1 MIRRTVFL
9 AAFMAFA
16 LPAFA
21 HHGGGTF
28 DLSKSVTFQGKLTR
42 LEFINPHSWLYFEVT
57 DANGK
62 VSKYRCE
69 MRSAHTLRRSGWT
82 QALFPIG
89 QQVTIDAAPDRADP
103 NSCYLNTIKFQNGSS
118 MDRYGQYVKAGGKV
132 QEVRGQV
139 NTVDTS
145 KRAARRSSGE
155 PNISG
160 DWAPEQVVMRDPRG
174 TGGGLV
180 PLSQIGDR
188 PQPGER
194 QGGARAAGA
203 APPATGAAPPATG
216 AAPPATGAAPPA
228 TGAAPPATGAAP
240 PATGGAQ
247 PATGGAQPGA
257 GGARPG
263 GGGGGRGGGGRGGV
277 ELTEAGKAAAAKFS
291 RDTNP
296 RFRCETTSIVFDWTF
311 DGPVNRITQSRDTI
325 VIQYGQ
331 LNLRRTIQMNMKSH
345 PTAVK
350 PTRAG
355 HSIGRWESDVL
366 IVDTVGFLPGVVTGQ
381 TPHGEKL
388 HVVERF
394 SLDPKTFR
402 LTRQYTAEDP
412 EYFKGQITGQDV
424 VQVADAP
431 YTQDDCKE
439 QQFVDYS
446 KQQAGK

>member
-1 MIRRTVFL
+1 MMRTGLIVFL
-9 AAFMAFA
+9 VAAAAAPA
-16 LPAFA
+16 LA
-21 HHGGGTF
+21 HHGFGTF
-28 DLSKSVTFQGKLTR
+28 DLARSVTYTGKLTR

-89 QQVTIDAAPDRADP
+89 QEVTIDAAPDRADP

-139 NTVDTS
+139 NAVDTS

-180 PLSQIGDR
+180 PLSQIGER
-188 PQPGER
+188 PDPAQQGAAR
-194 QGGARAAGA
+194 AGGGAPPAGQAGRAAGTARGEA
-203 APPATGAAPPATG
+203 A
-216 AAPPATGAAPPA
+216 
-228 TGAAPPATGAAP
+228 
-240 PATGGAQ
+240 
-247 PATGGAQPGA
+247 
-257 GGARPG
+257 
-263 GGGGGRGGGGRGGV
+263 GGRGGRGGRGGV
-277 ELTEAGKAAAAKFS
+277 ELTEAGTAAAAKLT
-291 RDTNP
+291 RDSNP
-296 RFRCETTSIVFDWTF
+296 RFKCETTSIVFDWTF

-345 PTAVK
+345 PATVK

-355 HSIGRWESDVL
+355 HSIGRWEGDVL
-366 IVDTVGFLPGVVTGQ
+366 VVDTVGFLPGVVTGQ

-412 EYFKGQITGQDV
+412 DYFKGQITGQDV

-431 YTQDDCKE
+431 YAEDDCKE
-439 QQFVDYS
+439 LQFVDYS
-446 KQQAGK
+446 KQQSGR